1 MNNKKEYEIRD
12 IPVKSVVIGGVVFVI
27 IIGITL
33 FLLYEYYIRVLDDT
47 EYELKLSK
55 RSKKLMEL
63 RKLEDES
70 LNSYKIIDEEKQIY
84 QIPIDRSKELMLDEQ
99 SN

>member
-1 MNNKKEYEIRD
+1 MSNKKEYEIRD
-12 IPVKSVVIGGVVFVI
+12 IPVKSVAIGVVVFII